1 MGTGKT
7 LLSLVVLFVFLT
19 VGKMV
24 VPDEFIWLGL
34 VIIMAAYISRPDTV
48 YVNQLADEGEADEEE
63 S

>member
-19 VGKMV
+19 VGKMA

-48 YVNQLADEGEADEEE
+48 YVNQWAEEGEADEEE